1 MLDYTGDS
9 KFKTITIINICV
21 CVAVYSSQ
29 NVFKYIASFEAH
41 KSQPGWEREME
52 TEPQQVIVPLRG
64 RSKT

>member
-1 MLDYTGDS
+1 MLDYTRDS

-21 CVAVYSSQ
+21 AVYNSQ

-41 KSQPGWEREME
+41 KSQPGREREME

-64 RSKT
+64 RSKTWT